1 MTLTTPISS
10 DILRYPPPPSP
21 QVCAAHAAV
30 AELRGR
36 LWEETAGEPESD
48 LRRDLERMGPERAD
62 SLETLVAAR
71 RAVLLSSRGGEE
83 VAATRDEEEV
93 VAGLLCDQLSELW
106 GTAQESAAQRQ
117 LLSFAAA
124 AACGGAVRGH
134 ALLASN
140 ATERLSAALYA
151 LREERRRLAA
161 VVSLRGLTGGRADGP
176 L

>member
-1 MTLTTPISS
+1 M
-10 DILRYPPPPSP
+10 
-21 QVCAAHAAV
+21 

-36 LWEETAGEPESD
+36 LWEETAAEPESD

-62 SLETLVAAR
+62 SLETLIAAR
-71 RAVLLSSRGGEE
+71 RAVLLSPRGGEE
-83 VAATRDEEEV
+83 AAATRDEEEV
-93 VAGLLCDQLSELW
+93 VAGLLCDQLSEVW

-134 ALLASN
+134 ALLASS
-140 ATERLSAALYA
+140 ATERLSAALCG
-151 LREERRRLAA
+151 LREERRRLTA
-161 VVSLRGLTGGRADGP
+161 VVSLRGLAGGRADGP

>member
-1 MTLTTPISS
+1 MCT
-10 DILRYPPPPSP
+10 
-21 QVCAAHAAV
+21 AHAAV
-30 AELRGR
+30 AELRSR
-36 LWEETAGEPESD
+36 LWEETAEEPESD
-48 LRRDLERMGPERAD
+48 LRRDLERMGPQRAA

-93 VAGLLCDQLSELW
+93 VAGPLCDRLSELW

-134 ALLASN
+134 ALLASS
-140 ATERLSAALYA
+140 ATERLSAALCD

-161 VVSLRGLTGGRADGP
+161 VVSLRGLAGGRADGGGP
-176 L
+176 M